1 MVDERLNQSRAE
13 IFNLCLTLARS
24 TWQTRVPR
32 CVSAPKV
39 LEPVGR
45 QFGVAH
51 SVLDVLVPQPSLQRP
66 RVVAGVIG
74 AGKPIKSKPSSRRG
88 CLH

>member
-32 CVSAPKV
+32 CLSAPKV

-51 SVLDVLVPQPSLQRP
+51 ALEIVDED
-66 RVVAGVIG
+66 
-74 AGKPIKSKPSSRRG
+74 RG
-88 CLH
+88 RDGDR